1 MRVQRYLN
9 WLVIAIVLPT
19 LSFATPMINFTL
31 ANNSEY
37 TFMNVY
43 ISDSDSE
50 DWGNDRLGSKLLNP
64 GEEIS
69 FLISA
74 GTYDLK
80 IVDEDG
86 DICTQMGLRLSGDV
100 VLNYSNDEWLN
111 CLFPDEGSSTT
122 TSSSSSSSAN
132 LTFYNES
139 GWDIRYIYAS
149 STSSDTWGTDH
160 LGSDILETGSS
171 FSFSLPVG
179 EYDFKF
185 IDEDGDECILE
196 DIQISGSQTVS
207 ITREEWLDCLFPDES
222 TSAVH
227 QVTLVNN
234 SGWDITYVYASLSS
248 DTNWGSD
255 HLGSNILADGNR
267 LTLTLPAGNYDFKMI
282 DEDGDECIMSSM
294 PVFSNET
301 YYLSE
306 ERWLDCLYGE

>member
-9 WLVIAIVLPT
+9 WLAVAVLLPVW
-19 LSFATPMINFTL
+19 SFATPMINFTL
-31 ANNSEY
+31 ANNSDY
-37 TFMNVY
+37 TFVNVY
-43 ISDSDSE
+43 ISDSDADE
-50 DWGNDRLGSKLLNP
+50 WGNDRLGSKMLDP
-64 GEEIS
+64 GQEIS

-100 VLNYSNDEWLN
+100 VLNYSNEEWLD
-111 CLFPDEGSSTT
+111 CLFPDEESSTSST
-122 TSSSSSSSAN
+122 TSSSGTAR

-149 STSSDTWGTDH
+149 PSSSTSWGTDH
-160 LGSDILETGSS
+160 LGSDILENNSS
-171 FSFSLPVG
+171 FSFSLTNG

-196 DIQISGSQTVS
+196 NIEISGNQTVS
-207 ITREEWLDCLFPDES
+207 ISREKWLDCLFPDES
-222 TSAVH
+222 TASVH
-227 QVTLVNN
+227 QITLVNN

-248 DTNWGSD
+248 DTNWGTD

-267 LTLTLPAGNYDFKMI
+267 VTLSLPAGTYDFKMI
-282 DEDGDECIMSSM
+282 DEDGDECIMTEVSVNSSD
-294 PVFSNET
+294 T

-306 ERWLDCLYGE
+306 DRWLDCLYGE